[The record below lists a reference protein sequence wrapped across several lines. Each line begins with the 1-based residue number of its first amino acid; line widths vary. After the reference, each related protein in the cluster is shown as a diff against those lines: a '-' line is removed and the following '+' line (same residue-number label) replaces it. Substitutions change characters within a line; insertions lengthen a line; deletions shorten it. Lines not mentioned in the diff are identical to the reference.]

1 MVEFRTLKLTMLY
14 IKCFWDTMVRE
25 WRGIDRYRLD
35 KYCLLIRKMMDQTFL
50 LLNSVAAFSSFDV

>member
-1 MVEFRTLKLTMLY
+1 MVEFRTLKLTMSY

-25 WRGIDRYRLD
+25 WCGIDRYRLD

-50 LLNSVAAFSSFDV
+50 LLNSVAAFNSFDV

>member
-1 MVEFRTLKLTMLY
+1 MVEFRTLKLTMSY

-50 LLNSVAAFSSFDV
+50 LFNSVAAFNSFDA